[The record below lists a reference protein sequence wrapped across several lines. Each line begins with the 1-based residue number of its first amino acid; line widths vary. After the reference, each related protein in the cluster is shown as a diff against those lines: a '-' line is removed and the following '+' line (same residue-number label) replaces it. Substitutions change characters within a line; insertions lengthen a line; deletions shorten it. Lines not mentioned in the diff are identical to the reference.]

1 MPFTEAA
8 RNIFLDKMFRSTGTD
23 YINLV
28 SLHTGD
34 PGTTGANEVVGT
46 GYARKSIS
54 LNTGTGSSTSLASWE
69 NASGTS
75 WGTITHVGL
84 WYSSGPVYLGSAAL
98 SVPKAALPGSI
109 VSIPIGDLDITATGL
124 TSTGRSRLVLS
135 AVGVA
140 KYAVDSIHLHTG
152 DPGDDGTA
160 NILNNTLAPGY
171 ASASVTWNPAS
182 GGTITNANKPLWA
195 NNSGSAW
202 PTVTHWSVS
211 SAGLAFAKGALTTPI
226 ALTTGDMMEF
236 PVGSIPVS
244 LT

>member
-8 RNIFLDKMFRSTGTD
+8 RNIFLDKMFRNTGTD

-54 LNTGTGSSTSLASWE
+54 LDTGTGSSTSLASWE

-124 TSTGRSRLVLS
+124 TSAGRSYLVT
-135 AVGVA
+135 VA
-140 KYAVDSIHLHTG
+140 TSTNKYLANLVRLHTG
-152 DPGDDGTA
+152 DPGDSGTA
-160 NILNNTLAPGY
+160 NALTSSLAPGY
-171 ASASVTWNPAS
+171 AEASITWNAAS
-182 GGTITNANKPLWA
+182 GGTITNSNKPLWA

-202 PTVTHWSVS
+202 PTVTHWSIGS
-211 SAGLAFAKGALTTPI
+211 AKGALTTPI
-226 ALTTGDMMEF
+226 ALATGDMMEF
-236 PVGSIPVS
+236 PVGSISIS

>member
-1 MPFTEAA
+1 MAFTEAA
-8 RNIFLDKMFRSTGTD
+8 RNLFLGKMFRDTGVG

-28 SLHTGD
+28 SLHTAD

-46 GYARKSIS
+46 GYARKSITVATS
-54 LNTGTGSSTSLASWE
+54 GSSTTLASWE
-69 NASGTS
+69 NTSGTS

-124 TSTGRSRLVLS
+124 TSAGRNTLVIVAAS
-135 AVGVA
+135 AN
-140 KYAVDSIHLHTG
+140 KYNTNPINLHTG
-152 DPGDDGTA
+152 DPGDGGTA
-160 NILNNTLAPGY
+160 NILNGTLAPGY
-171 ASASVTWNPAS
+171 AAASITWNAAS
-182 GGTITNANKPLWA
+182 GGTITNSNKPLWA

-202 PTVTHWSVS
+202 PTVTHWSIGS
-211 SAGLAFAKGALTTPI
+211 AKGALTTPI
-226 ALTTGDMMEF
+226 ALATGDMMEF
-236 PVGSIPVS
+236 PVGSISIS

>member
-8 RNIFLDKMFRSTGTD
+8 RNIFLDKMFRNTGNE
-23 YINLV
+23 YITTV

-46 GYARKSIS
+46 GYARKSITMS
-54 LNTGTGSSTSLASWE
+54 TSGSSTTLASWE
-69 NASGTS
+69 NTSDTS

-84 WYSSGPVYLGSAAL
+84 WYSTGPVYLGSAAL
-98 SVPKAALPGSI
+98 SVSKAALPGSI

-124 TSTGRSRLVLS
+124 TSAGRSRLVI
-135 AVGVA
+135 VA
-140 KYAVDSIHLHTG
+140 TSTNKYNENSIRLHTG

-160 NILNNTLAPGY
+160 NKLNNTLAPGY
-171 ASASVTWNPAS
+171 AAASITWNAAS
-182 GGTITNANKPLWA
+182 GGTITNSNKPLWA

-202 PTVTHWSVS
+202 PEVTHWSV
-211 SAGLAFAKGALTTPI
+211 AGAKGALTTPI
-226 ALTTGDMMEF
+226 TLATGDMMEF
-236 PVGSIPVS
+236 PVGSISIS

>member
-8 RNIFLDKMFRSTGTD
+8 RNIFLDKMFRNTGDGHVNT
-23 YINLV
+23 V

-54 LNTGTGSSTSLASWE
+54 MTTGGSSSTVASWE

-84 WYSSGPVYLGSAAL
+84 WYSTGPVYLGSAAL

-124 TSTGRSRLVLS
+124 TSLGRSRLLAVS
-135 AVGVA
+135 ASIT
-140 KYAVDSIHLHTG
+140 KYNIGAIRLHTG
-152 DPGDDGTA
+152 DPDDSGTA
-160 NILNNTLAPGY
+160 NLLNDTLAPGY
-171 ASASVTWNPAS
+171 AEASITWNPTS
-182 GGTITNANKPLWA
+182 GGTITNSNKPLWA

-202 PTVTHWSVS
+202 PTVTHWSIGS
-211 SAGLAFAKGALTTPI
+211 AKGALTTPI
-226 ALTTGDMMEF
+226 ALATGDMMEF
-236 PVGSIPVS
+236 PVGSISIS

>member
-8 RNIFLDKMFRSTGTD
+8 RNLFLDKMFRNTGD
-23 YINLV
+23 GHINTV

-54 LNTGTGSSTSLASWE
+54 MSSSGSSSTIASWE
-69 NASGTS
+69 NTSGSS

-84 WYSSGPVYLGSAAL
+84 WSATVYLGSAAL

-202 PTVTHWSVS
+202 PTVTHWSVF

>member
-1 MPFTEAA
+1 MPFNEAA
-8 RNIFLDKMFRSTGTD
+8 RNLFLDKMFRYTGSG
-23 YINLV
+23 YINTV

-46 GYARKSIS
+46 GYARQVIALDS
-54 LNTGTGSSTSLASWE
+54 GGSSAILASWE
-69 NASGTS
+69 NTSGTS

-84 WYSSGPVYLGSAAL
+84 WSATVYLGSAAL
-98 SVPKAALPGSI
+98 SVPKAALSGSI
-109 VSIPIGDLDITATGL
+109 VSIPIGDLDITATGQ

-140 KYAVDSIHLHTG
+140 KYAVDSIRLHTG

-160 NILNNTLAPGY
+160 NMLNSTLVPGY
-171 ASASVTWNPAS
+171 AAASVTWNPTS
-182 GGTITNANKPLWA
+182 GGTITNSNKPLWS

-202 PTVTHWSVS
+202 PTVTHWSVT

-226 ALTTGDMMEF
+226 ALATGDMMEF
-236 PVGSIPVS
+236 PVGSISIS